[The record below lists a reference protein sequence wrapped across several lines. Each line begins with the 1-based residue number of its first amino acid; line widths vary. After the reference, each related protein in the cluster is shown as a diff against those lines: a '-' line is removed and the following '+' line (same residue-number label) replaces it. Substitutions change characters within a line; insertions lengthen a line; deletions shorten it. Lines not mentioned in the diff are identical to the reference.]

1 VIKQCFKSALIGLSV
16 AAATSV
22 VQAEAEVQFDPNL
35 EAVAFGQ
42 VFDVSLKG
50 VDFHQT
56 LDGLLIDNLSGA
68 QNLTFHYSPAIL
80 ELVSITIDARWN
92 FGNSVGN
99 IDPVL
104 GVLSGVRFGSF
115 PSTTDDDFNI
125 ATITLKALAPG
136 QGSLDLVSGSFSGRF
151 DGVSGRSFTPALG
164 QLDVS
169 VVPEPQH
176 WALLLAGLG
185 LVAFRLRR
193 R

>member
-1 VIKQCFKSALIGLSV
+1 MIKQCYKSTLIGLSV
-16 AAATSV
+16 AAATAV
-22 VQAEAEVQFDPNL
+22 AQAAPEVEFDPNL
-35 EAVAFGQ
+35 EAVAVGQ

-56 LDGLLIDNLSGA
+56 SDGLLIDNLSGA

-80 ELVSITIDARWN
+80 EVVGITIAARWN
-92 FGNSVGN
+92 FGNSTGA

-104 GVLSGVRFGSF
+104 GILSGVRFGTF
-115 PSTTDDDFNI
+115 PSTTDDNFDI
-125 ATITLKALAPG
+125 ATITLRALAPG
-136 QGSLDLVSGSFSGRF
+136 QGTLDLVSGSFSGRF

-169 VVPEPQH
+169 VVPEPQS